1 METLFLFCSFS
12 FFWFFNS
19 SSSGFPWR
27 FHWAPGDS
35 ALTCLQLSS
44 SQTAATI
51 SQIGWSHV
59 APCKYDLFSQS
70 RLSSRGE
77 VGYTYPALHLN
88 WSTRKNIFSV
98 FFFSDMTPTDRVIF
112 GWELAIDLN
121 LGRVDEYT
129 EREETRVRLLSSER
143 RIELEA
149 VIGIKPGGL

>member
-1 METLFLFCSFS
+1 LF
-12 FFWFFNS
+12 FFFFGFFN

-70 RLSSRGE
+70 RLSSQGE

-88 WSTRKNIFSV
+88 WSTRKKKNIFSV
-98 FFFSDMTPTDRVIF
+98 FFLTWLRPIESFSVGNLLLTWA
-112 GWELAIDLN
+112 WEGLTSTQR
-121 LGRVDEYT
+121 GRKQESPSAFKWT
-129 EREETRVRLLSSER
+129 SNRAGSSDWH
-143 RIELEA
+143 
-149 VIGIKPGGL
+149 